1 MAGKK
6 FLSPLLRIVLCAAG
20 MLILGYFIA
29 STFRDGTFGD
39 LTDLLR
45 LVVFLG
51 FAFLLVR
58 GILDIVRHKN
68 GLGSE

>member
-1 MAGKK
+1 
-6 FLSPLLRIVLCAAG
+6 